1 MGQFLIVCHRLT
13 DSTKNTINL
22 VCELIQNYFKDI
34 FIPYKTVILSSYNT
48 KELLIHFATYNHS
61 YIQLGQNG
69 IIFGK
74 MEYLRN
80 KRIFC
85 HYLKVIDLRKAFN
98 SIDHLLLLAKLSGYG
113 FDDIY
118 INFFLKFSTPIY
130 IYLLMTLQCMLLMLI

>member
-34 FIPYKTVILSSYNT
+34 FIPYKTMILSSYTT

-74 MEYLRN
+74 DG
-80 KRIFC
+80 I
-85 HYLKVIDLRKAFN
+85 
-98 SIDHLLLLAKLSGYG
+98 S
-113 FDDIY
+113 
-118 INFFLKFSTPIY
+118 
-130 IYLLMTLQCMLLMLI
+130 